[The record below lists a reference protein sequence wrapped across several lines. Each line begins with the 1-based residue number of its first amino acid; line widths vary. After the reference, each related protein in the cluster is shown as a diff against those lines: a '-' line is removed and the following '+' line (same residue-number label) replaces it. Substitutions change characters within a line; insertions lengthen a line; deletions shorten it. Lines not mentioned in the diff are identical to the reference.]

1 VANQKEIARPLPRI
15 GCPKCYDA
23 GWADGWI
30 LVEIE
35 GARFVKKCDC
45 FIAREQAKKAVMA

>member
-1 VANQKEIARPLPRI
+1 MNTKKQQAELPRI

-30 LVEIE
+30 LVETE

-45 FIAREQAKKAVMA
+45 FIAREMAKKAVMA